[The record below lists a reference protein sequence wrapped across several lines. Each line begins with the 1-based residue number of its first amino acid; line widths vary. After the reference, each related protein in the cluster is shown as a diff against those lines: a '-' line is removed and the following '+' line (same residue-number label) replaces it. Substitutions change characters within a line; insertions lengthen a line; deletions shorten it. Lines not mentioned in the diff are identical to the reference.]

1 MNNLS
6 VLASQIKYRFS
17 VTTEIDTGTVQ
28 FDEFRRQKME
38 MYNSLSGIAEL
49 KGNDHQRM
57 VFWSTRRVH
66 TIKTVDID
74 FYLPEENTAIQV
86 SYSLIYPEE
95 RDVRSLILFAKTVIK
110 YSLLPRLTVV
120 VSLRSNVSPSS
131 SAS

>member
-28 FDEFRRQKME
+28 FDEFRRQMME

-57 VFWSTRRVH
+57 VFWSTRLVH

-86 SYSLIYPEE
+86 SYSLIDPEE
-95 RDVRSLILFAKTVIK
+95 REVRSLILFAKTVIK

-120 VSLRSNVSPSS
+120 VSLSSNVSPSS